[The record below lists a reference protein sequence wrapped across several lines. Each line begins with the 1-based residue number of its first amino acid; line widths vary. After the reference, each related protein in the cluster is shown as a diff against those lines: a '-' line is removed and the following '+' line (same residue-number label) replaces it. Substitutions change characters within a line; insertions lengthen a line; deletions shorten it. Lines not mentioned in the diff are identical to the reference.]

1 RRATRSATTRGRTRR
16 RRRRRRWPSSPRR
29 ARRRGCSSA
38 CSAGARISTARRTGS
53 SPPASPSACGR
64 SARPSCCGT
73 ATPRTSRPARRSPS
87 GAGSRTSRSP
97 AATSSSSTTC
107 IRTSRPR
114 STPSSRAPTGS
125 ASPSPRRRNGS
136 MVDAPTILYFGNDW
150 SGENRTSSHHV
161 ARWLAQ
167 RYRVIYVECPGLR
180 APKGTGRDLRKVA
193 AKLRLALAGP
203 RPQPEGLSVQTLLQ
217 IPLHRFELVRRANRG
232 LIRLSLKLLLAR
244 LGVRAPVTW
253 FVVPHLAGVVGR
265 LGERLSVYYCID
277 DYASLPDVDADAV
290 RAMDD
295 ELTRRA
301 DLVFVASDTLLA
313 RKRALNPETY
323 VSPHGVD
330 FAHFARALDPAL
342 AIPDD
347 IAALPRP
354 IVGFFG
360 LIERWIDLGLM
371 DYLAERRPG
380 WTFLM
385 IGRVAVPD
393 AEVPKRPNLVY
404 LGPRPYPTL
413 PAYGKAFAA
422 AIIPYH
428 LTPQVLHANP
438 IKLR

>member
-1 RRATRSATTRGRTRR
+1 MAE
-16 RRRRRRWPSSPRR
+16 P
-29 ARRRGCSSA
+29 
-38 CSAGARISTARRTGS
+38 
-53 SPPASPSACGR
+53 
-64 SARPSCCGT
+64 
-73 ATPRTSRPARRSPS
+73 
-87 GAGSRTSRSP
+87 
-97 AATSSSSTTC
+97 
-107 IRTSRPR
+107 
-114 STPSSRAPTGS
+114 
-125 ASPSPRRRNGS
+125 
-136 MVDAPTILYFGNDW
+136 PTILYFGNDW

-161 ARWLAQ
+161 ARWLAR

-180 APKGTGRDLRKVA
+180 APKGTGRDLRKLATKV
-193 AKLRLALAGP
+193 RLALAGP

-217 IPLHRFELVRRANRG
+217 VPLHRFALVRRANRA
-232 LIRLSLKLLLAR
+232 LIRASLKLLLRR

-253 FVVPHLAGVVGR
+253 FVVPHLAGVAGR

-277 DYASLPDVDADAV
+277 DYASLPDVDAEAV

-295 ELTRRA
+295 DLTRRA
-301 DLVFVASDTLLA
+301 DLVFVASETLLA
-313 RKRALNPETY
+313 GKSRLNPETY

-330 FAHFARALDPAL
+330 FAHFVRAQDPDL

-371 DYLAERRPG
+371 EFLAERRPD

-385 IGRVAVPD
+385 IGRLAIPE
-393 AEVPKRPNLVY
+393 AEAPRRPNLVY
-404 LGPRPYPTL
+404 LGRRPYESL
-413 PAYGKAFAA
+413 PAYGKAFSA

-438 IKLR
+438 IKLREYLAMGKPIVSVSTPEIDKFAAHVRIGRNREEMLAHLDAAVAAGLAPAELQAQTALASTMTWDANLRRVLERVEARLAQTLLDAHA